1 MFFMVKLMLP
11 NLNNQVVKYLL
22 LLSSKNISDPGL
34 GLWLYYYMSQELK
47 AGTEA
52 AVIYYT

>member
-1 MFFMVKLMLP
+1 MVKLMLP

-22 LLSSKNISDPGL
+22 LLSSKNISDPWL

>member
-11 NLNNQVVKYLL
+11 NLNNQVVKISSIIVIKKYLR
-22 LLSSKNISDPGL
+22 PWL
-34 GLWLYYYMSQELK
+34 GCGLYYYMSQALK

-52 AVIYYT
+52 AIIY